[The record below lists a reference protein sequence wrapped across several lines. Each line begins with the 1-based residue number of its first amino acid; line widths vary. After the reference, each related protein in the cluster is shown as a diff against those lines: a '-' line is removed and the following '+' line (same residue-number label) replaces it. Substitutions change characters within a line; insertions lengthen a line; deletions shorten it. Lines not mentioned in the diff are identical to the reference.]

1 MHKVELLFFKEA
13 CMISCFFFFF
23 MKAKVTKHWYVSC
36 CRTVLTQSQGFSYF
50 LCCFASK
57 QTEMHNKSW
66 EGTHSGELTQTDQRS
81 ITFSNKDGE
90 KKSGVMVFPPFP
102 LSPHS
107 HTQETIMHGEPRFL
121 GSGLTSDSWQDVATE
136 LLVLLVCTA
145 FVLPSELY

>member
-1 MHKVELLFFKEA
+1 MSLFWLRLFFFSSEA
-13 CMISCFFFFF
+13 CIMLCLGFLMKTVLLKQGCFR
-23 MKAKVTKHWYVSC
+23 C

-121 GSGLTSDSWQDVATE
+121 GSGLTSDS
-136 LLVLLVCTA
+136 
-145 FVLPSELY
+145 